1 MVEANVKT
9 IEELKSFLDTVAADA
24 EIRRLVTQADSDLSR
39 NRKLPLQRLVALIIN
54 LPKGSLRIELQEF
67 FAALGNEQGAAT
79 KGALSLQR
87 TQLQALFFQL
97 WNQWLV
103 DLFYHFLPL
112 LWSQGKAL
120 AGLSPAGRG
129 RLHSLFVQ

>member
-54 LPKGSLRIELQEF
+54 LKAVCVLNCKSSL
-67 FAALGNEQGAAT
+67 
-79 KGALSLQR
+79 
-87 TQLQALFFQL
+87 
-97 WNQWLV
+97 
-103 DLFYHFLPL
+103 L
-112 LWSQGKAL
+112 LWATS
-120 AGLSPAGRG
+120 RG
-129 RLHSLFVQ
+129 RLPKGR